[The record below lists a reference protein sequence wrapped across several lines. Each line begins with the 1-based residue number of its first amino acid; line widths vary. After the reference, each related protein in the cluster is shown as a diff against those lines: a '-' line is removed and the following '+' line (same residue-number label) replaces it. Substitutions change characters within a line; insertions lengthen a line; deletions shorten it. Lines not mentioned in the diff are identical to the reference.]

1 MLRPRKGN
9 NRNEFRI
16 PIKPDWA
23 NSVKLLLITFALLA
37 GCGTDPAPHSAPAP
51 VAPKRQDLTAEELC
65 APPNIGEFTRHDCER
80 MAAHKVWVGERVDM
94 LLTSE
99 GKPSE
104 IRKPGQ
110 KIEEWVYPN
119 RVVYLKADKFPR
131 VISIQEGQ
139 TRSGAPH

>member
-1 MLRPRKGN
+1 M
-9 NRNEFRI
+9 
-16 PIKPDWA
+16 
-23 NSVKLLLITFALLA
+23 KLILITFALLA
-37 GCGTDPAPHSAPAP
+37 GCGTDPAPIPHPAP
-51 VAPKRQDLTAEELC
+51 VAPKWQDLTAEELC
-65 APPNIGEFTRHDCER
+65 APPNIGEFTCHDCER

-104 IRKPGQ
+104 IRKQGQ

-119 RVVYLKADKFPR
+119 RVVYLKAEKVPR

-139 TRSGAPH
+139 THTSAPY